1 MTDENETL
9 GLTLITLIHLFKKG
23 QHEDAIK
30 VIKKLSRETR
40 QHLREM
46 AIYIVEE
53 MDIQESDK

>member
-9 GLTLITLIHLFKKG
+9 GLTLLTLIHLLKKG

-30 VIKKLSRETR
+30 LIKKLPREQR
-40 QHLREM
+40 QYLREM

-53 MDIQESDK
+53 MDFQESDK